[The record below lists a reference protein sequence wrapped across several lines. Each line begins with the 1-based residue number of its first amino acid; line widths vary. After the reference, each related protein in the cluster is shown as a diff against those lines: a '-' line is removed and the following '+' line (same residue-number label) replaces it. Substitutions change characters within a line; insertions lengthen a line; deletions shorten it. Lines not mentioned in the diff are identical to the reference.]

1 MDCRTFSKVR
11 NSDRIILTAAVTG
24 AVHTPTMS
32 PYLPITPEQIADDA
46 VKAAEAGAA
55 IVHIHVRDPQT
66 GRPSSNLELYRAVLT
81 SIKKRSDVI
90 INTTTGGGA
99 GMTPQERLRV
109 VPEFKPELASFNMGS
124 MNFSTYPLLQKFKTW
139 KYDWEK
145 EYIESTKD
153 YIFRNTFASMEEFC
167 KSMKENRTKPEL
179 ECYDAGHVYN
189 AGKLIGDGLLDAPV
203 HVQFVLGILG
213 GIGASVEDL
222 VSMKQTADRVI
233 GSANYT
239 WSAAG
244 PGRFQFGSCITAA
257 RLGGHARVGLE
268 DNVYMRRGVFAKS
281 SGEQVA
287 RIREL
292 ILEIT
297 GRESATPDEARMMLG
312 LKGKD
317 KVAY

>member
-1 MDCRTFSKVR
+1 MQST
-11 NSDRIILTAAVTG
+11 SDKIILTAAVTG

-32 PYLPITPEQIADDA
+32 PYLPITPDQIADDA
-46 VKAAEAGAA
+46 VGAAEAGAA

-66 GRPSSNLELYRAVLT
+66 GRPSSDLELYRKVLA
-81 SIKKRSDVI
+81 SIKGRSDVI

-139 KYDWEK
+139 KYDWERQ
-145 EYIESTKD
+145 YIESTKD

-167 KSMKENRTKPEL
+167 RAMRENQTKPEL

-189 AGKLIGDGLLDAPV
+189 ASKLIADGLLDTPV

-213 GIGASVEDL
+213 GIGPSVEDL
-222 VSMKQTADRVI
+222 VTMKQTADRMI
-233 GSANYT
+233 GSGNYT

-244 PGRFQFGSCITAA
+244 PGRFQFGCCLTAA

-268 DNVYMRRGVFAKS
+268 DNVYLRKGVLAKS

-287 RIREL
+287 RVKEL
-292 ILEIT
+292 VLEIT
-297 GRESATPDEARMMLG
+297 GRESATPDEARAMLG
-312 LKGKD
+312 LKGRE